1 MNGCGGI
8 CKKKILKKKEPNQS
22 SVEHSVEMETVD
34 ADHNRNEIDFF
45 FGKFLFLSFIF
56 KQETIA
62 PKRATGVKWFSFFFA
77 LVSSTREW
85 QKEESIVVDS

>member
-1 MNGCGGI
+1 M
-8 CKKKILKKKEPNQS
+8 
-22 SVEHSVEMETVD
+22 EMETVD

-62 PKRATGVKWFSFFFA
+62 PKRATGVKWFSYFFF
-77 LVSSTREW
+77 LRSCLRLGNGKKKNRSSWIRNRKKKF
-85 QKEESIVVDS
+85 QI